1 MKNYNKLL
9 SLLIT
14 VALVYWGCEE
24 PIEQEDETIPLRNSL
39 NDPDMGDVGSLSG
52 YFFNFANGFNIKY
65 NRYDANSVNNP
76 DLFDPEE
83 DTLNFRS
90 YAAYTLENG
99 ESNLTGY
106 EVITPEMIADSG
118 YADLTPID
126 SLRKNSVSNDN
137 KVTFNSEKL
146 TNINGLNWDYGYER
160 YQATTQV
167 EPSVAYDSTF
177 VDILDSLYQEAVVDT
192 ADTTAEG
199 IMFIDRY
206 ERAERSESMSS
217 RDTVMV
223 HYFEFTQKIFGLDS
237 LVFKENTDCNSNG
250 IWDDAEEIVTDAS
263 GCPEGT
269 VFIEINDTTKFC
281 DRGNGLWDGAEVY
294 YDKNG
299 DSTFTGDEP
308 LEDRNCNGIWD
319 EVEEKLNDINGDGD
333 STDVINGV
341 KEFIDR
347 GNGKYDFAEEFIDK
361 NNNAEYD
368 SDDELLK
375 FREDERPANFLVSYD
390 NYPDLNEPRELL
402 NIYPGDSLLTR
413 FGIVYRDLIKEI
425 TITDTVT
432 REIENIDSVITLYT
446 NKIITVTDEEFTTS
460 NSYNIAKAE
469 WNGIDPA
476 TSADIREYDYHFFRQ
491 GESEGHIYQLIHPSY
506 FKHYGYHDN
515 IDDIINGSPLA
526 FTDEENKFW
535 YETFARGDILFY
547 SVGNNLRDGEL
558 VETDTTMVTQFGDYH
573 IEESYAVNTDTI
585 SIAGTTYPCFRVT
598 RIMTMTLLGNGVEY
612 GERNVSWLA
621 DGIGVV
627 KDAVYT
633 RWSEPFWS
641 SGEDW
646 ELFSVLELAEFR
658 PLAKQANLGKMV
670 TQQNTIKFDD
680 LEHVAEFDNDPYR
693 ISRKIG
699 IQRIGQPVL
708 QEDFQG
714 KSNP

>member
-1 MKNYNKLL
+1 MKNYSKLL
-9 SLLIT
+9 FLLIT
-14 VALVYWGCEE
+14 VVLFYWGCEE
-24 PIEQEDETIPLRNSL
+24 PVEQEDETVPMKNTL

-118 YADLTPID
+118 YADITSID
-126 SLRKNSVSNDN
+126 SLRKNSVTNDN

-160 YQATTQV
+160 YLASTNVQ
-167 EPSVAYDSTF
+167 PSVAHDSTF

-199 IMFIDRY
+199 VMFIDRY

-237 LVFKENTDCNSNG
+237 LVFKENTDCNCNG
-250 IWDDAEEIVTDAS
+250 SWDPSEETVSGAS
-263 GCPEGT
+263 SCPDST

-281 DRGNGLWDGAEVY
+281 DRGNGLWDEAEVY
-294 YDKNG
+294 YDKNS
-299 DSTFTGDEP
+299 DDAFTGDEP
-308 LEDRNCNGIWD
+308 FEDRNCNGNWD
-319 EVEEKLNDINGDGD
+319 DAELEVEEASECPVSTVFIEDNDG
-333 STDVINGV
+333 T
-341 KEFIDR
+341 KFCDR
-347 GNGKYDFAEEFIDK
+347 GNNKYDFAEEFIDK
-361 NNNAEYD
+361 NNNTDYD
-368 SDDELLK
+368 EGSDDELLK
-375 FREDERPANFLVSYD
+375 FRADERPANFLVSYD
-390 NYPDLNEPRELL
+390 NYPVLNEPRKLL

-432 REIENIDSVITLYT
+432 REIEDIDSVKTLYT

-469 WNGIDPA
+469 WNGIDPS

-491 GESEGHIYQLIHPSY
+491 GESAGHIYQLIHPSY

-535 YETFARGDILFY
+535 YETFAQGDILFY

-573 IEESYAVNTDTI
+573 IEESYAVDTDTI
-585 SIAGTTYPCFRVT
+585 SIADTTYPCFRVT

-621 DGIGVV
+621 DGIGIV

-646 ELFSVLELAEFR
+646 EVFSVLELAEFR
-658 PLAKQANLGKMV
+658 PGDSEPLNKMLN
-670 TQQNTIKFDD
+670 QRNTIKFDD
-680 LEHVAEFDNDPYR
+680 LEHVAEFDNDPYH
-693 ISRKIG
+693 ISRKVG
-699 IQRIGQPVL
+699 IQRIGQPVH
-708 QEDFQG
+708 QEDF
-714 KSNP
+714 

>member
-1 MKNYNKLL
+1 MKNYSKLL
-9 SLLIT
+9 FLLIT
-14 VALVYWGCEE
+14 VVLFYWGCEE
-24 PIEQEDETIPLRNSL
+24 PVEQEDETVPMKNTL

-118 YADLTPID
+118 YADITPID
-126 SLRKNSVSNDN
+126 SLRKNSVTNDN

-160 YQATTQV
+160 YQASTNVQ
-167 EPSVAYDSTF
+167 PSVAHDSTF

-199 IMFIDRY
+199 VMFIDRY

-237 LVFKENTDCNSNG
+237 LVFKENTDCNCNG
-250 IWDDAEEIVTDAS
+250 SWDPGEETVSGAS
-263 GCPEGT
+263 SCPDST

-281 DRGNGLWDGAEVY
+281 DRGNGLWDEAEVY
-294 YDKNG
+294 YDKNS
-299 DSTFTGDEP
+299 DDAFTGDEP
-308 LEDRNCNGIWD
+308 FEDRNCNGNWD
-319 EVEEKLNDINGDGD
+319 DAELEVEEASECPVSTVFIEDNDG
-333 STDVINGV
+333 T
-341 KEFIDR
+341 KFCDR
-347 GNGKYDFAEEFIDK
+347 GNNKYDFAEEFIDK
-361 NNNAEYD
+361 NNNTDYD
-368 SDDELLK
+368 EGSDDELLK
-375 FREDERPANFLVSYD
+375 FRADERPANFLVSYD
-390 NYPDLNEPRELL
+390 NYPVLNEPRKLL

-432 REIENIDSVITLYT
+432 REIEDIDSVKTLYT

-469 WNGIDPA
+469 WNGIDPS

-491 GESEGHIYQLIHPSY
+491 GESAGHIYQLIHPSY

-535 YETFARGDILFY
+535 YETFAQGDILFY
-547 SVGNNLRDGEL
+547 SVGNNFRDGEL

-573 IEESYAVNTDTI
+573 IEESYAVDTDTI
-585 SIAGTTYPCFRVT
+585 SIADTTYPCFRVT

-612 GERNVSWLA
+612 GERNISWLA
-621 DGIGVV
+621 DGIGIV

-646 ELFSVLELAEFR
+646 EVFSVLELAEFR
-658 PLAKQANLGKMV
+658 PGDSEPLNKMLN
-670 TQQNTIKFDD
+670 QRNTIKFDD
-680 LEHVAEFDNDPYR
+680 LEHVAEFDNDPYH
-693 ISRKIG
+693 ISRKVG
-699 IQRIGQPVL
+699 IQRIGQPVH
-708 QEDFQG
+708 QEDF
-714 KSNP
+714 

>member
-24 PIEQEDETIPLRNSL
+24 PVEQEDETIPLRNSL

-658 PLAKQANLGKMV
+658 PLAKQVNLGKML

-708 QEDFQG
+708 QEDF
-714 KSNP
+714 

>member
-1 MKNYNKLL
+1 MKNYSKLL
-9 SLLIT
+9 FLLIT
-14 VALVYWGCEE
+14 VVLFYWGCEE
-24 PIEQEDETIPLRNSL
+24 PVEQEDETVPMKNTL

-118 YADLTPID
+118 YADITSID
-126 SLRKNSVSNDN
+126 SLRKNSVTNDN

-160 YQATTQV
+160 YQASTNVQ
-167 EPSVAYDSTF
+167 PSVAHDSTF

-199 IMFIDRY
+199 VMFIDRY

-237 LVFKENTDCNSNG
+237 LVFKENTDCNCNG
-250 IWDDAEEIVTDAS
+250 SWDPGEETVSDAS
-263 GCPEGT
+263 SCPGST

-281 DRGNGLWDGAEVY
+281 DRGNGLWDEAEVY
-294 YDKNG
+294 YDKNS
-299 DSTFTGDEP
+299 DDAFTGDEP
-308 LEDRNCNGIWD
+308 FEDRNCNGNWD
-319 EVEEKLNDINGDGD
+319 DAELEVEEASECPVSTVFIEDNDG
-333 STDVINGV
+333 T
-341 KEFIDR
+341 KFCDR
-347 GNGKYDFAEEFIDK
+347 GNNKYDFAEEFIDK
-361 NNNAEYD
+361 NNNTDYD
-368 SDDELLK
+368 EGSDDELLK
-375 FREDERPANFLVSYD
+375 FRVDERPANFLVSYD
-390 NYPDLNEPRELL
+390 NYPVLNEPRKLL

-432 REIENIDSVITLYT
+432 REIEDIDSVKTLYT

-469 WNGIDPA
+469 WNGIDPS

-491 GESEGHIYQLIHPSY
+491 GESAGHIYQLIHPSY

-535 YETFARGDILFY
+535 YETFAQGDILFY

-573 IEESYAVNTDTI
+573 IEESYAVDTDTI
-585 SIAGTTYPCFRVT
+585 SIADTTYPCFRVT

-621 DGIGVV
+621 DGIGIV

-646 ELFSVLELAEFR
+646 EVFSVLELAEFR
-658 PLAKQANLGKMV
+658 PGDSEPLNKMLN
-670 TQQNTIKFDD
+670 QRNTIKFDD
-680 LEHVAEFDNDPYR
+680 LEHVAEFDNDPYH
-693 ISRKIG
+693 ISRKVG
-699 IQRIGQPVL
+699 IQRIGQPVH
-708 QEDFQG
+708 QEDF
-714 KSNP
+714 

>member
-1 MKNYNKLL
+1 MKNYSKLL
-9 SLLIT
+9 FLLIT
-14 VALVYWGCEE
+14 VVLFYWGCEE
-24 PIEQEDETIPLRNSL
+24 PVEQEDETVPMKNTL

-118 YADLTPID
+118 YADITSID
-126 SLRKNSVSNDN
+126 SLRKNSVTNDN

-160 YQATTQV
+160 YQASTNVQ
-167 EPSVAYDSTF
+167 PSVAHDSTF

-199 IMFIDRY
+199 VMFIDRY

-237 LVFKENTDCNSNG
+237 LVFKENTDCNCNG
-250 IWDDAEEIVTDAS
+250 SWDPGEETVSDAS
-263 GCPEGT
+263 SCPAST

-281 DRGNGLWDGAEVY
+281 DRGNGLWDEAEVY
-294 YDKNG
+294 YDKNS
-299 DSTFTGDEP
+299 DDAFTGDEP
-308 LEDRNCNGIWD
+308 FEDRNCNGNWD
-319 EVEEKLNDINGDGD
+319 DAELEVEEASECPASTVFIEDNDG
-333 STDVINGV
+333 T
-341 KEFIDR
+341 KFCDR
-347 GNGKYDFAEEFIDK
+347 GNNKYDFAEEFIDK
-361 NNNAEYD
+361 NNNTDYD
-368 SDDELLK
+368 EGSDDELLK
-375 FREDERPANFLVSYD
+375 FRADERPANFLVSYD
-390 NYPDLNEPRELL
+390 NYPVLNEPRKLL

-413 FGIVYRDLIKEI
+413 FGIVYRNLIKEI

-432 REIENIDSVITLYT
+432 REIEDIDSVKTLYT

-469 WNGIDPA
+469 WNGIDPS

-491 GESEGHIYQLIHPSY
+491 GESAGHIYQLIHPSY

-535 YETFARGDILFY
+535 YETFAQGDILFY

-573 IEESYAVNTDTI
+573 IEESYAVDTDTI
-585 SIAGTTYPCFRVT
+585 SIADTTYPCFRVT

-621 DGIGVV
+621 DGIGIV

-646 ELFSVLELAEFR
+646 EVFSVLELAEFR
-658 PLAKQANLGKMV
+658 PGDSEPLNKMLN
-670 TQQNTIKFDD
+670 QRNTIKFDD
-680 LEHVAEFDNDPYR
+680 LEHVAEFDNDPYH
-693 ISRKIG
+693 ISRKVG
-699 IQRIGQPVL
+699 IQRIGQPVH
-708 QEDFQG
+708 QEDF
-714 KSNP
+714 

>member
-1 MKNYNKLL
+1 MKNYSKLL
-9 SLLIT
+9 FLLIT
-14 VALVYWGCEE
+14 VVLFYWGCEE
-24 PIEQEDETIPLRNSL
+24 PVEQEDETVPMKNTL

-118 YADLTPID
+118 YADITSID
-126 SLRKNSVSNDN
+126 SLRKNSVTNDN

-160 YQATTQV
+160 YQASTNVQ
-167 EPSVAYDSTF
+167 PSVAHDSTF

-199 IMFIDRY
+199 VMFIDRY

-237 LVFKENTDCNSNG
+237 LVFKENTDCNCNG
-250 IWDDAEEIVTDAS
+250 SWDPSEETVSGAS
-263 GCPEGT
+263 SCPDST

-281 DRGNGLWDGAEVY
+281 DRGNGLWDEAEVY
-294 YDKNG
+294 YDKNS
-299 DSTFTGDEP
+299 DDAFTGDEP
-308 LEDRNCNGIWD
+308 FEDRNCNGNWD
-319 EVEEKLNDINGDGD
+319 DAELEVEEASECPASTVFIEDNDG
-333 STDVINGV
+333 T
-341 KEFIDR
+341 KFCDR
-347 GNGKYDFAEEFIDK
+347 GNNKYDFAEEFIDK
-361 NNNAEYD
+361 NNNTDYD
-368 SDDELLK
+368 EGSDDELLK
-375 FREDERPANFLVSYD
+375 FRADERPANFLVSYD
-390 NYPDLNEPRELL
+390 NYPVLNEPRKLL

-432 REIENIDSVITLYT
+432 REIEDIDSVKTLYT

-469 WNGIDPA
+469 WNGIDPS

-506 FKHYGYHDN
+506 FKHYGYHEN
-515 IDDIINGSPLA
+515 IDDLINGSPLA

-535 YETFARGDILFY
+535 YEIFARGDILLY
-547 SVGNNLRDGEL
+547 SVGNSIRDGER
-558 VETDTTMVTQFGDYH
+558 VETDTTMMTQFGDYH
-573 IEESYAVNTDTI
+573 IEESYAVDTN
-585 SIAGTTYPCFRVT
+585 SVTIADITYPCFRVT

-612 GERNVSWLA
+612 GEKNISWLA
-621 DGIGVV
+621 DGIGIV

-633 RWSEPFWS
+633 RWGEPFWS
-641 SGEDW
+641 SGESW
-646 ELFSVLELAEFR
+646 EVFSVLELAEFR
-658 PLAKQANLGKMV
+658 SLAKQGFSGKMLH
-670 TQQNTIKFDD
+670 QGNTLNFDD
-680 LEHVAEFDNDPYR
+680 LQDLTEFENEPFH
-693 ISRKIG
+693 ISRKVG
-699 IQRIGQPVL
+699 IQRIGQPIH
-708 QEDFQG
+708 QEDF
-714 KSNP
+714 

>member
-333 STDVINGV
+333 STDVIN
-341 KEFIDR
+341 
-347 GNGKYDFAEEFIDK
+347 
-361 NNNAEYD
+361 
-368 SDDELLK
+368 
-375 FREDERPANFLVSYD
+375 
-390 NYPDLNEPRELL
+390 
-402 NIYPGDSLLTR
+402 
-413 FGIVYRDLIKEI
+413 
-425 TITDTVT
+425 
-432 REIENIDSVITLYT
+432 
-446 NKIITVTDEEFTTS
+446 
-460 NSYNIAKAE
+460 
-469 WNGIDPA
+469 
-476 TSADIREYDYHFFRQ
+476 
-491 GESEGHIYQLIHPSY
+491 
-506 FKHYGYHDN
+506 
-515 IDDIINGSPLA
+515 
-526 FTDEENKFW
+526 
-535 YETFARGDILFY
+535 
-547 SVGNNLRDGEL
+547 
-558 VETDTTMVTQFGDYH
+558 
-573 IEESYAVNTDTI
+573 
-585 SIAGTTYPCFRVT
+585 
-598 RIMTMTLLGNGVEY
+598 
-612 GERNVSWLA
+612 RN
-621 DGIGVV
+621 
-627 KDAVYT
+627 
-633 RWSEPFWS
+633 
-641 SGEDW
+641 
-646 ELFSVLELAEFR
+646 
-658 PLAKQANLGKMV
+658 
-670 TQQNTIKFDD
+670 
-680 LEHVAEFDNDPYR
+680 
-693 ISRKIG
+693 
-699 IQRIGQPVL
+699 
-708 QEDFQG
+708 
-714 KSNP
+714 

>member
-39 NDPDMGDVGSLSG
+39 NDPNMGDVGSLSG

-167 EPSVAYDSTF
+167 EPAVAYDSTF

-299 DSTFTGDEP
+299 DNTFTGDEP

-413 FGIVYRDLIKEI
+413 FGIVYRDLIKEV

-432 REIENIDSVITLYT
+432 REIEDIDSVITLYT

-658 PLAKQANLGKMV
+658 PGDSEPLNKILN
-670 TQQNTIKFDD
+670 QQNTIKFDD

-693 ISRKIG
+693 ISRKVG

-708 QEDFQG
+708 QEDF
-714 KSNP
+714 

>member
-14 VALVYWGCEE
+14 VSLVYWGCEE
-24 PIEQEDETIPLRNSL
+24 PVEQEDETIPLKNTL
-39 NDPDMGDVGSLSG
+39 NDPDMGDVGSFSG

-118 YADLTPID
+118 YADLTTID
-126 SLRKNSVSNDN
+126 SLRKNSVTNDN

-160 YQATTQV
+160 YLASTNVQ
-167 EPSVAYDSTF
+167 PSVAYDSTF
-177 VDILDSLYQEAVVDT
+177 IDILDSLYQEAVVDT

-199 IMFIDRY
+199 IMFIDRF
-206 ERAERSESMSS
+206 ERAERSGSMSS

-223 HYFEFTQKIFGLDS
+223 HYFEFIQKIFGLDS
-237 LVFKENTDCNSNG
+237 LVFKENTDCNCNG
-250 IWDDAEEIVTDAS
+250 SWDLGEEIVLDAS
-263 GCPEGT
+263 SCPDST
-269 VFIEINDTTKFC
+269 MFIEINDTTKFC
-281 DRGNGLWDGAEVY
+281 DRGNGLWDEAEVY
-294 YDKNG
+294 FDKNG
-299 DSTFTGDEP
+299 DFTFTGDEP

-319 EVEEKLNDINGDGD
+319 DAEEKLNDINGDGD

-347 GNGKYDFAEEFIDK
+347 GNNKYDYAEEFID
-361 NNNAEYD
+361 NNNNTIYNEG

-390 NYPDLNEPRELL
+390 NYPDLNEPRKLL

-425 TITDTVT
+425 TITDTVM
-432 REIENIDSVITLYT
+432 REIEDIDSVITLYT
-446 NKIITVTDEEFTTS
+446 NKIITATDEEFTIS

-491 GESEGHIYQLIHPSY
+491 GELEGHIYQLTHPSY

-612 GERNVSWLA
+612 GERNVSWLT

-658 PLAKQANLGKMV
+658 PGDSEPLNKILN
-670 TQQNTIKFDD
+670 QQNTIKFDD
-680 LEHVAEFDNDPYR
+680 LEHVAEFDNDPYH
-693 ISRKIG
+693 ISRKVG

-708 QEDFQG
+708 QEDF
-714 KSNP
+714 

>member
-299 DSTFTGDEP
+299 DNTFTGDEP

-402 NIYPGDSLLTR
+402 NFYPGDSLLT
-413 FGIVYRDLIKEI
+413 
-425 TITDTVT
+425 
-432 REIENIDSVITLYT
+432 
-446 NKIITVTDEEFTTS
+446 
-460 NSYNIAKAE
+460 
-469 WNGIDPA
+469 
-476 TSADIREYDYHFFRQ
+476 
-491 GESEGHIYQLIHPSY
+491 
-506 FKHYGYHDN
+506 
-515 IDDIINGSPLA
+515 
-526 FTDEENKFW
+526 
-535 YETFARGDILFY
+535 
-547 SVGNNLRDGEL
+547 
-558 VETDTTMVTQFGDYH
+558 
-573 IEESYAVNTDTI
+573 
-585 SIAGTTYPCFRVT
+585 
-598 RIMTMTLLGNGVEY
+598 
-612 GERNVSWLA
+612 
-621 DGIGVV
+621 
-627 KDAVYT
+627 
-633 RWSEPFWS
+633 
-641 SGEDW
+641 
-646 ELFSVLELAEFR
+646 
-658 PLAKQANLGKMV
+658 
-670 TQQNTIKFDD
+670 
-680 LEHVAEFDNDPYR
+680 
-693 ISRKIG
+693 
-699 IQRIGQPVL
+699 
-708 QEDFQG
+708 
-714 KSNP
+714 

>member
-1 MKNYNKLL
+1 MKNYSKLL
-9 SLLIT
+9 FLLIT
-14 VALVYWGCEE
+14 VVLFYWGCEE
-24 PIEQEDETIPLRNSL
+24 PVEQEDETVPMKNTL

-118 YADLTPID
+118 YADITSID
-126 SLRKNSVSNDN
+126 SLRKNSVTNDN

-160 YQATTQV
+160 YQASTNVQ
-167 EPSVAYDSTF
+167 PSVAHDSTF

-199 IMFIDRY
+199 VMFIDRY

-237 LVFKENTDCNSNG
+237 LVFKENTDCNCNG
-250 IWDDAEEIVTDAS
+250 SWDPSEETVSGAS
-263 GCPEGT
+263 SCPDST

-281 DRGNGLWDGAEVY
+281 DRGNGLWDEAEVY
-294 YDKNG
+294 YDKNS
-299 DSTFTGDEP
+299 DDAFTGDEP
-308 LEDRNCNGIWD
+308 FEDRNCNGNWD
-319 EVEEKLNDINGDGD
+319 DAELEVEEASECPASTVFIEDNDG
-333 STDVINGV
+333 T
-341 KEFIDR
+341 KFCDR
-347 GNGKYDFAEEFIDK
+347 GNNKYDFAEEFIDK
-361 NNNAEYD
+361 NNNTDYD
-368 SDDELLK
+368 EGSDDELLK
-375 FREDERPANFLVSYD
+375 FRADERPANFLVSYD
-390 NYPDLNEPRELL
+390 NYPVLNEPRKLL

-432 REIENIDSVITLYT
+432 REIEDIDSVKTLYT

-469 WNGIDPA
+469 WNGIDPS

-491 GESEGHIYQLIHPSY
+491 GESAGHIYQLIHPSY

-535 YETFARGDILFY
+535 YETFAQGDILFY

-573 IEESYAVNTDTI
+573 IEESYAVDTDTI
-585 SIAGTTYPCFRVT
+585 SIADTTYPCFRVT

-621 DGIGVV
+621 DGIGIV

-646 ELFSVLELAEFR
+646 EVFSVLELAEFR
-658 PLAKQANLGKMV
+658 PGDSEPLNKMLN
-670 TQQNTIKFDD
+670 QRNTIKFDD
-680 LEHVAEFDNDPYR
+680 LEHVAEFDNDPYH
-693 ISRKIG
+693 ISRKVG
-699 IQRIGQPVL
+699 IQRIGQPVH
-708 QEDFQG
+708 QEDF
-714 KSNP
+714 

>member
-1 MKNYNKLL
+1 MKNYSKLL
-9 SLLIT
+9 FLLIT
-14 VALVYWGCEE
+14 VVLVYWGCEE
-24 PIEQEDETIPLRNSL
+24 PVEQEDETIPLENTL

-126 SLRKNSVSNDN
+126 SLRKNSVTNDN

-160 YQATTQV
+160 YVASTNVQ
-167 EPSVAYDSTF
+167 PSVAHDSTF

-199 IMFIDRY
+199 VMFIDRY

-217 RDTVMV
+217 RDTVMI

-237 LVFKENTDCNSNG
+237 LVFKENTDCNCNG
-250 IWDDAEEIVTDAS
+250 IWDPGEETVLDAS
-263 GCPEGT
+263 SCPDST

-281 DRGNGLWDGAEVY
+281 DRGNGLWDEAEVY

-299 DSTFTGDEP
+299 DNTFTGDEP
-308 LEDRNCNGIWD
+308 LEDRNCNGILD

-347 GNGKYDFAEEFIDK
+347 GNNKYDFAEEFIDK
-361 NNNAEYD
+361 NNNTDYD
-368 SDDELLK
+368 EGSDDELLK
-375 FREDERPANFLVSYD
+375 FRADERPANFLVSYD
-390 NYPDLNEPRELL
+390 NYPDLNEPRKLL

-432 REIENIDSVITLYT
+432 REIEDIDSVKTLYT

-469 WNGIDPA
+469 WNGIDPS

-585 SIAGTTYPCFRVT
+585 SIADTTYPCFRVT

-621 DGIGVV
+621 DGIGIV

-633 RWSEPFWS
+633 LSLIHISEPT
-641 SGEDW
+641 
-646 ELFSVLELAEFR
+646 R
-658 PLAKQANLGKMV
+658 QA
-670 TQQNTIKFDD
+670 QI
-680 LEHVAEFDNDPYR
+680 
-693 ISRKIG
+693 
-699 IQRIGQPVL
+699 
-708 QEDFQG
+708 
-714 KSNP
+714 

>member
-1 MKNYNKLL
+1 MKNYSKLL
-9 SLLIT
+9 FLLIT
-14 VALVYWGCEE
+14 VVLFYWGCEE
-24 PIEQEDETIPLRNSL
+24 PVEQEDETVPMKNTL

-118 YADLTPID
+118 YADITSID
-126 SLRKNSVSNDN
+126 SLRKNSVTNDN

-160 YQATTQV
+160 YQASTNVQ
-167 EPSVAYDSTF
+167 PSVAHDSTF

-199 IMFIDRY
+199 VMFIDRY

-237 LVFKENTDCNSNG
+237 LVFKENTDCNCNG
-250 IWDDAEEIVTDAS
+250 SWDPSEETVSGAS
-263 GCPEGT
+263 SCPDST

-281 DRGNGLWDGAEVY
+281 DRGNGLWDEAEVY
-294 YDKNG
+294 YDKNS
-299 DSTFTGDEP
+299 DDAFTGDEP
-308 LEDRNCNGIWD
+308 FEDRNCNGNWD
-319 EVEEKLNDINGDGD
+319 DAELEVEEASECPASTVFIEDNDG
-333 STDVINGV
+333 T
-341 KEFIDR
+341 KFCDR
-347 GNGKYDFAEEFIDK
+347 GNNKYDFAEEFIDK
-361 NNNAEYD
+361 NNNTDYD
-368 SDDELLK
+368 EGSDDELLK
-375 FREDERPANFLVSYD
+375 FRADERPANFLVSYD
-390 NYPDLNEPRELL
+390 NYPVLNEPRKLL

-432 REIENIDSVITLYT
+432 REIEDIDSVKTLYT

-469 WNGIDPA
+469 WNGIDPS

-491 GESEGHIYQLIHPSY
+491 GESAGHIYQLIHPSY

-535 YETFARGDILFY
+535 YETFAQGDILFY

-573 IEESYAVNTDTI
+573 IEESYAVDTDTI
-585 SIAGTTYPCFRVT
+585 SIVDTTYPCFRVT

-621 DGIGVV
+621 DGIGIV

-646 ELFSVLELAEFR
+646 EVFSVLELAEFR
-658 PLAKQANLGKMV
+658 PGDSEPLNKMLN
-670 TQQNTIKFDD
+670 QRNTIKFDD
-680 LEHVAEFDNDPYR
+680 LEHVAEFDNDPYH
-693 ISRKIG
+693 ISRKVG
-699 IQRIGQPVL
+699 IQRIGQPVH
-708 QEDFQG
+708 QEDF
-714 KSNP
+714 

>member
-1 MKNYNKLL
+1 MKNYSKLL
-9 SLLIT
+9 FLLIT
-14 VALVYWGCEE
+14 VVLFYWGCEE
-24 PIEQEDETIPLRNSL
+24 PVEQEDETVPMKNTL

-118 YADLTPID
+118 YADITPID
-126 SLRKNSVSNDN
+126 SLRKNSVTNDN

-160 YQATTQV
+160 YLASTNVQ
-167 EPSVAYDSTF
+167 PSVAYDSAF

-237 LVFKENTDCNSNG
+237 LVFKENTDCNCNG
-250 IWDDAEEIVTDAS
+250 SWDLGEETVLDAS
-263 GCPEGT
+263 SCPDST

-281 DRGNGLWDGAEVY
+281 DRGNGLWDEAEVY
-294 YDKNG
+294 FDKNG
-299 DSTFTGDEP
+299 DFTFTGDEP

-319 EVEEKLNDINGDGD
+319 EAEEKLNDINGDGD

-347 GNGKYDFAEEFIDK
+347 GNNKYDFAEEFIDK
-361 NNNAEYD
+361 NNDTDYD
-368 SDDELLK
+368 EGSDDELLK

-390 NYPDLNEPRELL
+390 NYPDLNEPRKLL

-432 REIENIDSVITLYT
+432 REIEDIDSVITLYT
-446 NKIITVTDEEFTTS
+446 NKIITVTDEEFMTS

-573 IEESYAVNTDTI
+573 IEESYAVDTDTI
-585 SIAGTTYPCFRVT
+585 SIADTTYPCFRVT

-621 DGIGVV
+621 DGIGIV

-658 PLAKQANLGKMV
+658 PLAKQVNLGKML

-708 QEDFQG
+708 QEDF
-714 KSNP
+714 

>member
-1 MKNYNKLL
+1 MKNYSKLL
-9 SLLIT
+9 FLLIT
-14 VALVYWGCEE
+14 VVLFYWGCEE
-24 PIEQEDETIPLRNSL
+24 PVEQEDETVPMKNTL

-118 YADLTPID
+118 YADITPID
-126 SLRKNSVSNDN
+126 SLRKNSVTNDN

-160 YQATTQV
+160 YLASTNVQ
-167 EPSVAYDSTF
+167 PSVAHDSTF

-199 IMFIDRY
+199 VMFIDRY

-237 LVFKENTDCNSNG
+237 LVFKENTDCNCNG
-250 IWDDAEEIVTDAS
+250 SWDPGEETVSGAS
-263 GCPEGT
+263 SCPDST

-281 DRGNGLWDGAEVY
+281 DRGNGLWDEAEVY
-294 YDKNG
+294 YDKNS
-299 DSTFTGDEP
+299 DDAFTGDEP
-308 LEDRNCNGIWD
+308 FEDRNCNGNWD
-319 EVEEKLNDINGDGD
+319 DAELEVEEASECPVSTVFIEDNDG
-333 STDVINGV
+333 T
-341 KEFIDR
+341 KFCDR
-347 GNGKYDFAEEFIDK
+347 GNNKYDFAEEFIDK
-361 NNNAEYD
+361 NNNTDYD
-368 SDDELLK
+368 EGSDDELLK
-375 FREDERPANFLVSYD
+375 FRADERPANFLVSYD
-390 NYPDLNEPRELL
+390 NYPVLNEPRKLL

-432 REIENIDSVITLYT
+432 REIEDIDSVKTLYT

-469 WNGIDPA
+469 WNGIDPS

-491 GESEGHIYQLIHPSY
+491 GESAGHIYQLIHPSY

-535 YETFARGDILFY
+535 YETFAQGDILFY

-573 IEESYAVNTDTI
+573 IEESYTVNTDTI
-585 SIAGTTYPCFRVT
+585 SIADTTYPCFQVT

-621 DGIGVV
+621 DGIGIV

-646 ELFSVLELAEFR
+646 EVFSVLELAEFR
-658 PLAKQANLGKMV
+658 PGDSEPLNKMLN
-670 TQQNTIKFDD
+670 QRNTIKFDD
-680 LEHVAEFDNDPYR
+680 LEHVAEFDNDPYH
-693 ISRKIG
+693 ISRKVG
-699 IQRIGQPVL
+699 IQRIGQPVH
-708 QEDFQG
+708 QEDF
-714 KSNP
+714 

>member
-1 MKNYNKLL
+1 MKNYSKLL
-9 SLLIT
+9 FLLIT
-14 VALVYWGCEE
+14 VVLFYWGCEE
-24 PIEQEDETIPLRNSL
+24 PVEQEDETVPMKNTL

-118 YADLTPID
+118 YADITSID
-126 SLRKNSVSNDN
+126 SLRKNSVTNDN

-160 YQATTQV
+160 YLASTNVQ
-167 EPSVAYDSTF
+167 PSVAHDSTF

-199 IMFIDRY
+199 VMFIDRY

-237 LVFKENTDCNSNG
+237 LVFKENTDCNCNG
-250 IWDDAEEIVTDAS
+250 SWDPGEETVS
-263 GCPEGT
+263 GSSSCPDST

-281 DRGNGLWDGAEVY
+281 DRGNGLWDEAEVY
-294 YDKNG
+294 YDKNS
-299 DSTFTGDEP
+299 DDAFTGDEP
-308 LEDRNCNGIWD
+308 FEDRNCNGNWD
-319 EVEEKLNDINGDGD
+319 DAELEVEEASECPVSTVFIEDNDG
-333 STDVINGV
+333 T
-341 KEFIDR
+341 KFCDR
-347 GNGKYDFAEEFIDK
+347 GNNKYDFAEEFIDK
-361 NNNAEYD
+361 NNNTDYD
-368 SDDELLK
+368 EGSDDELLK
-375 FREDERPANFLVSYD
+375 FRADERPANFLVSYD
-390 NYPDLNEPRELL
+390 NYPVLNEPRKLL

-432 REIENIDSVITLYT
+432 REIEDIDSVKTLYT

-469 WNGIDPA
+469 WNGIDPS

-491 GESEGHIYQLIHPSY
+491 GESAGHIYQLIHPSY

-535 YETFARGDILFY
+535 YETFAQGDILFY

-573 IEESYAVNTDTI
+573 IEESYAVDTDTI
-585 SIAGTTYPCFRVT
+585 SIADTTYPCFRVT

-621 DGIGVV
+621 DGIGIV

-646 ELFSVLELAEFR
+646 EVFSVLELAEFR
-658 PLAKQANLGKMV
+658 PGDSEPLNKMLN
-670 TQQNTIKFDD
+670 QRNTIKFDD
-680 LEHVAEFDNDPYR
+680 LEHVAEFDNDPYH
-693 ISRKIG
+693 ISRKVG
-699 IQRIGQPVL
+699 IQRIGQPVH
-708 QEDFQG
+708 QEDF
-714 KSNP
+714 

>member
-24 PIEQEDETIPLRNSL
+24 PVEQEDETIPLKSTL
-39 NDPDMGDVGSLSG
+39 NDPDMGDVGSFSG

-126 SLRKNSVSNDN
+126 SLRKNSVTNDN

-160 YQATTQV
+160 YLASTNVQ
-167 EPSVAYDSTF
+167 PSVAYDSTF

-199 IMFIDRY
+199 IMFIDRF
-206 ERAERSESMSS
+206 ERAERSGSMSS

-223 HYFEFTQKIFGLDS
+223 HYFEFIQKIFGLDS
-237 LVFKENTDCNSNG
+237 LVFKENTDCNCNG
-250 IWDDAEEIVTDAS
+250 SWDLGEEIVLDAS
-263 GCPEGT
+263 SCPDST
-269 VFIEINDTTKFC
+269 MFIEINDTTKFC
-281 DRGNGLWDGAEVY
+281 DRGNGLWDEAEVY
-294 YDKNG
+294 FDKNG
-299 DSTFTGDEP
+299 DFTFTGDEP

-319 EVEEKLNDINGDGD
+319 DAEEKLNDINGDGD

-347 GNGKYDFAEEFIDK
+347 GNNKYDYAEEFID
-361 NNNAEYD
+361 NNNNTIYNEG
-368 SDDELLK
+368 SDDEMLK

-390 NYPDLNEPRELL
+390 NYPDLNEPRKLL

-425 TITDTVT
+425 TITDTVM
-432 REIENIDSVITLYT
+432 REIEDIDSVITLYT
-446 NKIITVTDEEFTTS
+446 NKIITATDEEFTTS

-491 GESEGHIYQLIHPSY
+491 GELEGHIYQLTHPSY

-658 PLAKQANLGKMV
+658 PGDSEPLNKILN
-670 TQQNTIKFDD
+670 QQNTIKFDD

-693 ISRKIG
+693 ISRKVG

-708 QEDFQG
+708 QEDF
-714 KSNP
+714 

>member
-1 MKNYNKLL
+1 MKNYSKLL
-9 SLLIT
+9 FLLIT
-14 VALVYWGCEE
+14 VVLFYWGCEE
-24 PIEQEDETIPLRNSL
+24 PVEQEDETVPMKNTL
-39 NDPDMGDVGSLSG
+39 NDPDMGDVGSLTG

-118 YADLTPID
+118 YADITPID
-126 SLRKNSVSNDN
+126 SLRKNSVTNDN

-160 YQATTQV
+160 YQASTNVQ
-167 EPSVAYDSTF
+167 PSVAHDSTF

-199 IMFIDRY
+199 VMFIDRY

-237 LVFKENTDCNSNG
+237 LVFKENTDCNCNG
-250 IWDDAEEIVTDAS
+250 SWDPSEETVSGAS
-263 GCPEGT
+263 SCPDST

-281 DRGNGLWDGAEVY
+281 DRGNGLWDEAEVY
-294 YDKNG
+294 YDKNS
-299 DSTFTGDEP
+299 DDAFTGDEP
-308 LEDRNCNGIWD
+308 FEDRNCNGNWD
-319 EVEEKLNDINGDGD
+319 DAELEVEEASECPASTVFIEDNDG
-333 STDVINGV
+333 T
-341 KEFIDR
+341 KFCDR
-347 GNGKYDFAEEFIDK
+347 GNNKYDFAEEFIDK
-361 NNNAEYD
+361 NNNTDYD
-368 SDDELLK
+368 EGSDDELLK
-375 FREDERPANFLVSYD
+375 FRADERPANFLVSYD
-390 NYPDLNEPRELL
+390 NYPVLNEPRKLL

-432 REIENIDSVITLYT
+432 REIEDIDSVKTLYT

-469 WNGIDPA
+469 WNGIDPS

-491 GESEGHIYQLIHPSY
+491 GESAGHIYQLIHPSY

-535 YETFARGDILFY
+535 YETFAQGDILFY

-573 IEESYAVNTDTI
+573 IEESYAVDTDTI
-585 SIAGTTYPCFRVT
+585 SIADTTYPCFRVT

-621 DGIGVV
+621 DGIGIV

-646 ELFSVLELAEFR
+646 EVFSVLELAEFR
-658 PLAKQANLGKMV
+658 PGDSEPLNKMLN
-670 TQQNTIKFDD
+670 QRNTIKFDD
-680 LEHVAEFDNDPYR
+680 LEHVAEFDNDPYH
-693 ISRKIG
+693 ISRKVG
-699 IQRIGQPVL
+699 IQRIGQPVH
-708 QEDFQG
+708 QEDF
-714 KSNP
+714 

>member
-1 MKNYNKLL
+1 MKNYSKLL
-9 SLLIT
+9 FLLIT
-14 VALVYWGCEE
+14 VVLFYWGCEE
-24 PIEQEDETIPLRNSL
+24 PVEQEDETVPMKNTL

-106 EVITPEMIADSG
+106 QVITPEMIADSG
-118 YADLTPID
+118 YADITPID
-126 SLRKNSVSNDN
+126 SLRKNSVTNDN

-160 YQATTQV
+160 YLASTNVQ
-167 EPSVAYDSTF
+167 PSVAHDSTF

-199 IMFIDRY
+199 VMFIDRY

-237 LVFKENTDCNSNG
+237 LVFKENTDCNCNG
-250 IWDDAEEIVTDAS
+250 SWDPGEETVSDAS
-263 GCPEGT
+263 SCPAST

-281 DRGNGLWDGAEVY
+281 DRGNGLWDEAEVY
-294 YDKNG
+294 YDKNS
-299 DSTFTGDEP
+299 DDAFTGDEP
-308 LEDRNCNGIWD
+308 FEDRNCNGNWD
-319 EVEEKLNDINGDGD
+319 DAELEVEEATECPVSTVFIEDNDG
-333 STDVINGV
+333 T
-341 KEFIDR
+341 KFCDR
-347 GNGKYDFAEEFIDK
+347 GNNKYDFAEEFIDK
-361 NNNAEYD
+361 NNNTDYD
-368 SDDELLK
+368 EGSDDELLK
-375 FREDERPANFLVSYD
+375 FRADERPANFLVSYD
-390 NYPDLNEPRELL
+390 NYPVLNEPRKLL

-432 REIENIDSVITLYT
+432 REIEDIDSVKTLYT

-469 WNGIDPA
+469 WNGIDPS

-491 GESEGHIYQLIHPSY
+491 GESAGHIYQLIHPSY

-535 YETFARGDILFY
+535 YETFAQGDILFY
-547 SVGNNLRDGEL
+547 SVGNNFRDGEL
-558 VETDTTMVTQFGDYH
+558 VETDTTMMTQFGDYH
-573 IEESYAVNTDTI
+573 IEESYAVDTDTI
-585 SIAGTTYPCFRVT
+585 SIADTTYPCFRVT

-621 DGIGVV
+621 DGIGIV

-646 ELFSVLELAEFR
+646 EVFSVLELAEFR
-658 PLAKQANLGKMV
+658 PGDSEPLNKMLN
-670 TQQNTIKFDD
+670 QRNTIKFDD
-680 LEHVAEFDNDPYR
+680 LEHVAEFDNDPYH
-693 ISRKIG
+693 ISRKVG
-699 IQRIGQPVL
+699 IQRIGQPVH
-708 QEDFQG
+708 QEDF
-714 KSNP
+714 

>member
-1 MKNYNKLL
+1 MKNYSKLL
-9 SLLIT
+9 FLLIT
-14 VALVYWGCEE
+14 VVLFYWGCEE
-24 PIEQEDETIPLRNSL
+24 PVEQEDETVPMKNTL

-118 YADLTPID
+118 YADITPID
-126 SLRKNSVSNDN
+126 SLRKDSITNEN

-160 YQATTQV
+160 YQASTNVQ
-167 EPSVAYDSTF
+167 PSVAHDSTF

-199 IMFIDRY
+199 VMFIDRY

-237 LVFKENTDCNSNG
+237 LVFKENTDCNCNG
-250 IWDDAEEIVTDAS
+250 SWDPSEETVSGAS
-263 GCPEGT
+263 SCPDST

-281 DRGNGLWDGAEVY
+281 DRGNGLWDEAEVY
-294 YDKNG
+294 YDKNS
-299 DSTFTGDEP
+299 DDAFTGDEP
-308 LEDRNCNGIWD
+308 FEDRNCNGNWD
-319 EVEEKLNDINGDGD
+319 DAELEVEEASECPVSTVFIEDNDG
-333 STDVINGV
+333 T
-341 KEFIDR
+341 KFCDR
-347 GNGKYDFAEEFIDK
+347 GNNKYDFAEEFIDK
-361 NNNAEYD
+361 NNNTDYD
-368 SDDELLK
+368 EGSDDELLK
-375 FREDERPANFLVSYD
+375 FRADERPANFLVSYD
-390 NYPDLNEPRELL
+390 NYPVLNEPRKLL

-432 REIENIDSVITLYT
+432 REIEDIDSVKTLYT

-469 WNGIDPA
+469 WNGIDPS

-491 GESEGHIYQLIHPSY
+491 GESAGHIYQLIHPSY

-535 YETFARGDILFY
+535 YETFAQGDILFY
-547 SVGNNLRDGEL
+547 SVGNNFRDGEL

-646 ELFSVLELAEFR
+646 EVFSVLELAEFR
-658 PLAKQANLGKMV
+658 PGDSETLNKMLN
-670 TQQNTIKFDD
+670 QQNTIKFDD
-680 LEHVAEFDNDPYR
+680 LEHVTEFDNDPYH
-693 ISRKIG
+693 ISRKVG
-699 IQRIGQPVL
+699 IQRIGQPVH
-708 QEDFQG
+708 QEDF
-714 KSNP
+714 

>member
-1 MKNYNKLL
+1 MKNYSKLL
-9 SLLIT
+9 FLLIT
-14 VALVYWGCEE
+14 VVLVYWGCEE
-24 PIEQEDETIPLRNSL
+24 PVEQEDETVPMKNTL

-118 YADLTPID
+118 YADITPID
-126 SLRKNSVSNDN
+126 SLRKNSVTNDN

-160 YQATTQV
+160 YQASTNVQ
-167 EPSVAYDSTF
+167 PSVAHDSTF

-199 IMFIDRY
+199 VMFIDRY

-237 LVFKENTDCNSNG
+237 LVFKENTDCNCNG
-250 IWDDAEEIVTDAS
+250 SWDPGEETVSDAS
-263 GCPEGT
+263 SCPAST

-281 DRGNGLWDGAEVY
+281 DRGNGLWDEAEVY
-294 YDKNG
+294 YDKNS
-299 DSTFTGDEP
+299 DDAFTGDEP
-308 LEDRNCNGIWD
+308 FEDRNCNGNWD
-319 EVEEKLNDINGDGD
+319 DAELEVEEASECPASTVFIEDNDG
-333 STDVINGV
+333 T
-341 KEFIDR
+341 KFCDR
-347 GNGKYDFAEEFIDK
+347 GNNKYDFAEEFIDK
-361 NNNAEYD
+361 NNNTDYD
-368 SDDELLK
+368 EGSDDELLK
-375 FREDERPANFLVSYD
+375 FRVDERPANFLVSYD
-390 NYPDLNEPRELL
+390 NYPVLNEPRKLL

-432 REIENIDSVITLYT
+432 REIEDIDSVKTLYT

-469 WNGIDPA
+469 WNGIDPS

-491 GESEGHIYQLIHPSY
+491 GESAGHIYQLIHPSY

-535 YETFARGDILFY
+535 YETFAQGDILFY

-573 IEESYAVNTDTI
+573 IEESYAVDTDTI
-585 SIAGTTYPCFRVT
+585 SIADTTYPCFRVT

-621 DGIGVV
+621 DGIGIV

-646 ELFSVLELAEFR
+646 EVFSVLELAEFR
-658 PLAKQANLGKMV
+658 PGDSEPLNKMLN
-670 TQQNTIKFDD
+670 QRNTIKFDD
-680 LEHVAEFDNDPYR
+680 LEHVAEFDNDPYH
-693 ISRKIG
+693 ISRKVG
-699 IQRIGQPVL
+699 IQRIGQPVH
-708 QEDFQG
+708 QEDF
-714 KSNP
+714 

>member
-9 SLLIT
+9 FLLIAVT
-14 VALVYWGCEE
+14 LVYWGCEE

-223 HYFEFTQKIFGLDS
+223 HYFEFTQKIFGLYS

-402 NIYPGDSLLTR
+402 NVYPGDSLLTR

-708 QEDFQG
+708 QEDF
-714 KSNP
+714 

>member
-1 MKNYNKLL
+1 MKNYSKLL
-9 SLLIT
+9 FLLIT
-14 VALVYWGCEE
+14 VVLFYWGCEE
-24 PIEQEDETIPLRNSL
+24 PVEQEDETVPMKNTL

-118 YADLTPID
+118 YADITPID
-126 SLRKNSVSNDN
+126 SLRKNSVTNDN

-160 YQATTQV
+160 YLASTNVQ
-167 EPSVAYDSTF
+167 PSVAYDSAF

-237 LVFKENTDCNSNG
+237 LVFKENTDCNCNG
-250 IWDDAEEIVTDAS
+250 SWDLGEETVLDAS
-263 GCPEGT
+263 SCPDST

-281 DRGNGLWDGAEVY
+281 DRGNGLWDEAEVY
-294 YDKNG
+294 FDKNG
-299 DSTFTGDEP
+299 DFTFTGDEP

-319 EVEEKLNDINGDGD
+319 EAEEKLNDINGDGD

-347 GNGKYDFAEEFIDK
+347 GNNKYDFAEEFIDK
-361 NNNAEYD
+361 NNDTDYD
-368 SDDELLK
+368 EGSDDELLK

-390 NYPDLNEPRELL
+390 NYPDLNEPRKLL

-432 REIENIDSVITLYT
+432 REIEDIDSVITLYT
-446 NKIITVTDEEFTTS
+446 NKIITVTDEEFMTS

-491 GESEGHIYQLIHPSY
+491 GESAGHIYQLIHPSY

-573 IEESYAVNTDTI
+573 IEESYAVDTDTI
-585 SIAGTTYPCFRVT
+585 SIADTTYPCFRVT

-621 DGIGVV
+621 DGIGIV

-658 PLAKQANLGKMV
+658 PLAKQVNLGKML

-708 QEDFQG
+708 QEDF
-714 KSNP
+714 

>member
-1 MKNYNKLL
+1 MKNYSKLL
-9 SLLIT
+9 FLLIT
-14 VALVYWGCEE
+14 VVLFYWGCEE
-24 PIEQEDETIPLRNSL
+24 PVEQEDETVPMKNTL

-118 YADLTPID
+118 YADITSID
-126 SLRKNSVSNDN
+126 SLRKNSVTNDN

-160 YQATTQV
+160 YQASTNVQ
-167 EPSVAYDSTF
+167 PSVAHDSTF

-199 IMFIDRY
+199 VMFIDRY

-237 LVFKENTDCNSNG
+237 LVFKENTDCNCNG
-250 IWDDAEEIVTDAS
+250 SWDPSEETVSGAS
-263 GCPEGT
+263 SCPDST

-281 DRGNGLWDGAEVY
+281 DRGNGLWDEAEVY
-294 YDKNG
+294 YDKNS
-299 DSTFTGDEP
+299 DDAFTGDEP
-308 LEDRNCNGIWD
+308 FEDRNCNGNWD
-319 EVEEKLNDINGDGD
+319 DAELEVEEASECPVSTVFIEDNDG
-333 STDVINGV
+333 T
-341 KEFIDR
+341 KFCDR
-347 GNGKYDFAEEFIDK
+347 GNNKYDFAEEFIDK
-361 NNNAEYD
+361 NNNTDYD
-368 SDDELLK
+368 EGSDDELLK
-375 FREDERPANFLVSYD
+375 FRADERPANFLVSYD
-390 NYPDLNEPRELL
+390 NYPVLNEPRKLL

-432 REIENIDSVITLYT
+432 REIEDIDSVKTLYT
-446 NKIITVTDEEFTTS
+446 NKIITVTDEDFTTS
-460 NSYNIAKAE
+460 NSYNIVKAE
-469 WNGIDPA
+469 WNGIDPS

-491 GESEGHIYQLIHPSY
+491 GESAGHIYQLIHPSY

-535 YETFARGDILFY
+535 YETFAQGDILFY

-573 IEESYAVNTDTI
+573 IEESYAVDTDTI
-585 SIAGTTYPCFRVT
+585 SIVDTTYPCFRVT

-621 DGIGVV
+621 DGIGIV

-646 ELFSVLELAEFR
+646 EVFSVLELAEFR
-658 PLAKQANLGKMV
+658 PGDSEPLNKMLN
-670 TQQNTIKFDD
+670 QRNTIKFDD

-708 QEDFQG
+708 QEDF
-714 KSNP
+714 

>member
-65 NRYDANSVNNP
+65 NRYDANSINNP

-658 PLAKQANLGKMV
+658 PLAKQANLGKML

-708 QEDFQG
+708 QEDF
-714 KSNP
+714 

>member
-65 NRYDANSVNNP
+65 NRYDANSINNP

-646 ELFSVLELAEFR
+646 KIFSVLELAEFR
-658 PLAKQANLGKMV
+658 PLAKQVNLGKML

-708 QEDFQG
+708 QEDF
-714 KSNP
+714 

>member
-708 QEDFQG
+708 QEDF
-714 KSNP
+714 

>member
-1 MKNYNKLL
+1 MKNYSKLL
-9 SLLIT
+9 FLLIT
-14 VALVYWGCEE
+14 VVLFYWGCEE
-24 PIEQEDETIPLRNSL
+24 PVEQEDETVPMKNTL

-118 YADLTPID
+118 YADITSID
-126 SLRKNSVSNDN
+126 SLRKNSVTNDN

-160 YQATTQV
+160 YQASTNVQ
-167 EPSVAYDSTF
+167 PSVAHDSTF

-199 IMFIDRY
+199 VMFIDRY

-237 LVFKENTDCNSNG
+237 LVFKENTDCNCNG
-250 IWDDAEEIVTDAS
+250 SWDPGEETVSGAS
-263 GCPEGT
+263 ECPAST
-269 VFIEINDTTKFC
+269 VFIEDNDGTKFC
-281 DRGNGLWDGAEVY
+281 DRGNGLWDEAEVY
-294 YDKNG
+294 YDKNS
-299 DSTFTGDEP
+299 DDAFTGDEP
-308 LEDRNCNGIWD
+308 FEDRNCNGNWD
-319 EVEEKLNDINGDGD
+319 DAELEVEEASECPVSTVFIEDNDG
-333 STDVINGV
+333 T
-341 KEFIDR
+341 KFCDR
-347 GNGKYDFAEEFIDK
+347 GNNKYDFAEEFIDK
-361 NNNAEYD
+361 NNNTDYD
-368 SDDELLK
+368 EGSDDELLK
-375 FREDERPANFLVSYD
+375 FRADERPANFLVSYD
-390 NYPDLNEPRELL
+390 NYPVLNEPRKLL

-432 REIENIDSVITLYT
+432 REIEDIDSVKTLYT

-469 WNGIDPA
+469 WNGIDPS

-491 GESEGHIYQLIHPSY
+491 GESAGHIYQLIHPSY

-535 YETFARGDILFY
+535 YETFAQGDILFY

-573 IEESYAVNTDTI
+573 IEESYAVDTDTI
-585 SIAGTTYPCFRVT
+585 SIADTTYPCFRVT

-621 DGIGVV
+621 DGIGIV

-646 ELFSVLELAEFR
+646 EVFSVLELAEFR
-658 PLAKQANLGKMV
+658 PGDSEPLNKMLN
-670 TQQNTIKFDD
+670 QRNTIKFDD
-680 LEHVAEFDNDPYR
+680 LEHVAEFDNDPYH
-693 ISRKIG
+693 ISRKVG
-699 IQRIGQPVL
+699 IQRIGQPVH
-708 QEDFQG
+708 QEDF
-714 KSNP
+714 

>member
-1 MKNYNKLL
+1 MKNYSKLL
-9 SLLIT
+9 FLLIT
-14 VALVYWGCEE
+14 VVLFYWGCEE
-24 PIEQEDETIPLRNSL
+24 PVEQEDETVPMKNTL

-83 DTLNFRS
+83 DTLNFKS

-118 YADLTPID
+118 YADITSID
-126 SLRKNSVSNDN
+126 SLRKNSVTNDN

-160 YQATTQV
+160 YQASTNVQ
-167 EPSVAYDSTF
+167 PSVAHDSTF

-199 IMFIDRY
+199 VMFIDRY

-237 LVFKENTDCNSNG
+237 LVFKENTDCNCNG
-250 IWDDAEEIVTDAS
+250 SWDPGEETVSDAS
-263 GCPEGT
+263 SCPAST

-281 DRGNGLWDGAEVY
+281 DRGNGLWDEAEVY
-294 YDKNG
+294 YDKNS
-299 DSTFTGDEP
+299 DDAFTGDEP
-308 LEDRNCNGIWD
+308 FEDRNCNGNWD
-319 EVEEKLNDINGDGD
+319 DAELEVEEASECPVSTVFIEDNDG
-333 STDVINGV
+333 T
-341 KEFIDR
+341 KFCDR
-347 GNGKYDFAEEFIDK
+347 GNNKYDFAEEFIDK
-361 NNNAEYD
+361 NNNTDYD
-368 SDDELLK
+368 EGSDDELLK
-375 FREDERPANFLVSYD
+375 FRADERPANFLVSYD
-390 NYPDLNEPRELL
+390 NYPVLNEPRKLL

-432 REIENIDSVITLYT
+432 REIEDIDSVKTLYT

-469 WNGIDPA
+469 WNGIDPS

-491 GESEGHIYQLIHPSY
+491 GESAGHIYQLIHPSY

-535 YETFARGDILFY
+535 YETFAQGDILFY

-573 IEESYAVNTDTI
+573 IEESYAVDTDTI
-585 SIAGTTYPCFRVT
+585 SIADTTYPCFRVT

-621 DGIGVV
+621 DGIGIV

-646 ELFSVLELAEFR
+646 EVFSVLELAEFR
-658 PLAKQANLGKMV
+658 PGDSEPLNKMLN
-670 TQQNTIKFDD
+670 QQNTIKFDD
-680 LEHVAEFDNDPYR
+680 LEHVAEFDNDPYH
-693 ISRKIG
+693 ISRKVG
-699 IQRIGQPVL
+699 IQRIGQPVH
-708 QEDFQG
+708 QEDF
-714 KSNP
+714 

>member
-1 MKNYNKLL
+1 MKNYSKLL
-9 SLLIT
+9 FLLIT
-14 VALVYWGCEE
+14 VVLVYWGCEE
-24 PIEQEDETIPLRNSL
+24 PVEQEDETIPLENTL

-118 YADLTPID
+118 YADITPID
-126 SLRKNSVSNDN
+126 SLRKNSVTNDN

-160 YQATTQV
+160 YLASTTV
-167 EPSVAYDSTF
+167 HPSVAHDSTF

-199 IMFIDRY
+199 VMFIDRY

-217 RDTVMV
+217 RDTVMI

-281 DRGNGLWDGAEVY
+281 DRGNGLWDEAEVY
-294 YDKNG
+294 YDKNS
-299 DSTFTGDEP
+299 DDAFTGDEP
-308 LEDRNCNGIWD
+308 FEDRNCNGNWD
-319 EVEEKLNDINGDGD
+319 DAELEVEEASECPVSTVFIEDNDGN
-333 STDVINGV
+333 
-341 KEFIDR
+341 KFCDR
-347 GNGKYDFAEEFIDK
+347 GNNKYDFAEEFIDK
-361 NNNAEYD
+361 NNNTYYD
-368 SDDELLK
+368 EGSDDELLK
-375 FREDERPANFLVSYD
+375 FRADERPANFLVSYD
-390 NYPDLNEPRELL
+390 NYPDLNEPRKLL

-432 REIENIDSVITLYT
+432 REIEDIDSVITLYT

-469 WNGIDPA
+469 WNGIDPS

-491 GESEGHIYQLIHPSY
+491 GELEGHIYQLTHPSY

-515 IDDIINGSPLA
+515 SDIINGSPLA

-535 YETFARGDILFY
+535 YETFAQGDILFY

-573 IEESYAVNTDTI
+573 IEESYTVNTDTI
-585 SIAGTTYPCFRVT
+585 SIAGTTYPCFQVT

-621 DGIGVV
+621 DGIGIV

-646 ELFSVLELAEFR
+646 EVFSVLELAEFR
-658 PLAKQANLGKMV
+658 PGDPEPLNKILN
-670 TQQNTIKFDD
+670 QQNTIKFDD
-680 LEHVAEFDNDPYR
+680 LENVAEFDNDPYH
-693 ISRKIG
+693 ISRKVG
-699 IQRIGQPVL
+699 IQRIGQPVH
-708 QEDFQG
+708 QEDF
-714 KSNP
+714 

>member
-65 NRYDANSVNNP
+65 NRYDANSINNP

-469 WNGIDPA
+469 WNGIDPS

-491 GESEGHIYQLIHPSY
+491 GELEGHIYQLIHPSY

-658 PLAKQANLGKMV
+658 PLAKQVNLGKML

-708 QEDFQG
+708 QEDF
-714 KSNP
+714 

>member
-1 MKNYNKLL
+1 MKNYSKLL
-9 SLLIT
+9 FLLIT
-14 VALVYWGCEE
+14 VVLFYWGCEE
-24 PIEQEDETIPLRNSL
+24 PVEQEDETVPMKNTL

-118 YADLTPID
+118 YADITPID
-126 SLRKNSVSNDN
+126 SLRKNSVTNDN

-160 YQATTQV
+160 YLASTNVQ
-167 EPSVAYDSTF
+167 PSVAYDSAF

-237 LVFKENTDCNSNG
+237 LVFKENTDCNCNG
-250 IWDDAEEIVTDAS
+250 SWDLGEETVLDAS
-263 GCPEGT
+263 SCPDST

-281 DRGNGLWDGAEVY
+281 DRGNGLWDEAEVY
-294 YDKNG
+294 FDKNG
-299 DSTFTGDEP
+299 DFTFTGDEP

-319 EVEEKLNDINGDGD
+319 EAEEKLNDINGDGD

-347 GNGKYDFAEEFIDK
+347 GNNKYDFAEEFIDK
-361 NNNAEYD
+361 NNDTDYD
-368 SDDELLK
+368 EGSDDELLK

-390 NYPDLNEPRELL
+390 NYPDLNEPRKLL

-432 REIENIDSVITLYT
+432 REIEDIDSVITLYT
-446 NKIITVTDEEFTTS
+446 NKIITVTDEEFMTS

-535 YETFARGDILFY
+535 YETFAQGDILFY
-547 SVGNNLRDGEL
+547 SVGNNFRDGEL

-573 IEESYAVNTDTI
+573 IEESYAVDTDTI
-585 SIAGTTYPCFRVT
+585 SIADTTYPCFRVT

-621 DGIGVV
+621 DGIGIV

-658 PLAKQANLGKMV
+658 PLAKQVNLGKML

-708 QEDFQG
+708 QEDF
-714 KSNP
+714 

>member
-1 MKNYNKLL
+1 MKNYSKLL
-9 SLLIT
+9 FLLIT
-14 VALVYWGCEE
+14 VVLFYWGCEE
-24 PIEQEDETIPLRNSL
+24 PVEQEDETVPMKNTL

-118 YADLTPID
+118 YADITSID
-126 SLRKNSVSNDN
+126 SLRKNSVTNDN

-160 YQATTQV
+160 YQASTNVQ
-167 EPSVAYDSTF
+167 PSVAHDSTF

-199 IMFIDRY
+199 VMFIDRY

-237 LVFKENTDCNSNG
+237 LVFKENTDCNCNG
-250 IWDDAEEIVTDAS
+250 SWDPGEETVSDAS
-263 GCPEGT
+263 SCPAST

-281 DRGNGLWDGAEVY
+281 DRGNGLWDEAEVY
-294 YDKNG
+294 YDKNS
-299 DSTFTGDEP
+299 DDAFTGDEP
-308 LEDRNCNGIWD
+308 FEDRNCNGNWD
-319 EVEEKLNDINGDGD
+319 DAELEVEEASECPVSTVFIEDNDG
-333 STDVINGV
+333 T
-341 KEFIDR
+341 KFCDR
-347 GNGKYDFAEEFIDK
+347 GNNKYDFAEEFIDK
-361 NNNAEYD
+361 NNNTDYD
-368 SDDELLK
+368 EGSDDELLK
-375 FREDERPANFLVSYD
+375 FRADERPANFLVSYD
-390 NYPDLNEPRELL
+390 NYPVLNEPRKLL

-432 REIENIDSVITLYT
+432 REIEDIDSVKTLYT

-469 WNGIDPA
+469 WNGIDPS

-491 GESEGHIYQLIHPSY
+491 GESAGHIYQLIHPSY

-535 YETFARGDILFY
+535 YETFAQGDILFY

-573 IEESYAVNTDTI
+573 IEESYAVDTDTI
-585 SIAGTTYPCFRVT
+585 SIADTTYPCFRVT

-621 DGIGVV
+621 DGIGIV

-646 ELFSVLELAEFR
+646 EVFSVLELAEFR
-658 PLAKQANLGKMV
+658 PGDSEPLNKMLN
-670 TQQNTIKFDD
+670 QRNTIKFDD
-680 LEHVAEFDNDPYR
+680 LEHVAEFDNDPYH
-693 ISRKIG
+693 ISRKVG
-699 IQRIGQPVL
+699 IQRIGQPVH
-708 QEDFQG
+708 QEDF
-714 KSNP
+714 

>member
-9 SLLIT
+9 SLLIAVT
-14 VALVYWGCEE
+14 LVYWGCEE

-65 NRYDANSVNNP
+65 NRYDANSINNP

-708 QEDFQG
+708 QEDF
-714 KSNP
+714 

>member
-1 MKNYNKLL
+1 MKNYSKLL
-9 SLLIT
+9 FLLIT
-14 VALVYWGCEE
+14 VVLFYWGCEE
-24 PIEQEDETIPLRNSL
+24 PVEQEDETVPMKNTL

-118 YADLTPID
+118 YADITPID
-126 SLRKNSVSNDN
+126 SLRKNSVTNDN

-160 YQATTQV
+160 YQASTNVQ
-167 EPSVAYDSTF
+167 PSVAHDSTF

-199 IMFIDRY
+199 VMFIDRY

-237 LVFKENTDCNSNG
+237 LVFKENTDCNCNG
-250 IWDDAEEIVTDAS
+250 SWDPSEETVSGAS
-263 GCPEGT
+263 SCPDST

-281 DRGNGLWDGAEVY
+281 DRGNGLWDEAEVY
-294 YDKNG
+294 YDKNS
-299 DSTFTGDEP
+299 DDAFTGDEP
-308 LEDRNCNGIWD
+308 FEDRNCNGNWD
-319 EVEEKLNDINGDGD
+319 DAELEVEEASECPVSTVFIEDNDG
-333 STDVINGV
+333 T
-341 KEFIDR
+341 KFCDR
-347 GNGKYDFAEEFIDK
+347 GNNKYDFAEEFIDK
-361 NNNAEYD
+361 NNNTDYD
-368 SDDELLK
+368 EGSDDELLK
-375 FREDERPANFLVSYD
+375 FRADERPANFLVSYD
-390 NYPDLNEPRELL
+390 NYPVLNEPRKLL

-432 REIENIDSVITLYT
+432 REIEDIDSVKTLYT

-469 WNGIDPA
+469 WNGIDPS

-491 GESEGHIYQLIHPSY
+491 GESAGHIYQLIHPSY

-535 YETFARGDILFY
+535 YETFAQGDILFY
-547 SVGNNLRDGEL
+547 SVGNNFRDGEL

-573 IEESYAVNTDTI
+573 IEESYAVDTDTI
-585 SIAGTTYPCFRVT
+585 SIADTTYPCFRVT

-621 DGIGVV
+621 DGIGIV

-646 ELFSVLELAEFR
+646 EVFSVLELAEFR
-658 PLAKQANLGKMV
+658 PGDSEPLNKMLN
-670 TQQNTIKFDD
+670 QRNTIKFDD
-680 LEHVAEFDNDPYR
+680 LEHVAEFDNDPYH
-693 ISRKIG
+693 ISRKVG
-699 IQRIGQPVL
+699 IQRIGQPVH
-708 QEDFQG
+708 QEDF
-714 KSNP
+714 

>member
-24 PIEQEDETIPLRNSL
+24 PVEQEDETIPLKSTL
-39 NDPDMGDVGSLSG
+39 NDPDMGDVGSFSG

-126 SLRKNSVSNDN
+126 SLRKNSVTNDN

-160 YQATTQV
+160 YLASTNVQ
-167 EPSVAYDSTF
+167 PSVAYDSAF

-237 LVFKENTDCNSNG
+237 LVFKENTDCNCNG
-250 IWDDAEEIVTDAS
+250 SWDLGEETVLDAS
-263 GCPEGT
+263 SCPDST

-281 DRGNGLWDGAEVY
+281 DRGNGLWDEAEVY
-294 YDKNG
+294 FDKNG
-299 DSTFTGDEP
+299 DFTFTGDEP

-319 EVEEKLNDINGDGD
+319 EAEEKLNDINGDGD

-347 GNGKYDFAEEFIDK
+347 GNNKYDFAEEFIDK
-361 NNNAEYD
+361 NNDTDYD
-368 SDDELLK
+368 EGSDDELLK

-390 NYPDLNEPRELL
+390 NYPDLNEPRKLL

-432 REIENIDSVITLYT
+432 REIEDIDSVITLYT
-446 NKIITVTDEEFTTS
+446 NKIITVTDEEFMTS

-535 YETFARGDILFY
+535 YETFAQGDILFY

-621 DGIGVV
+621 DGIGIV

-658 PLAKQANLGKMV
+658 PLAKQVNLGKML

-708 QEDFQG
+708 QEDF
-714 KSNP
+714 

>member
-1 MKNYNKLL
+1 MKNYSKLL
-9 SLLIT
+9 FLLIT
-14 VALVYWGCEE
+14 VVLFYWGCEE
-24 PIEQEDETIPLRNSL
+24 PVEQEDETVPMKNTL

-118 YADLTPID
+118 YADITPID
-126 SLRKNSVSNDN
+126 SLRKNSVTNDN

-160 YQATTQV
+160 YQASTNVQ
-167 EPSVAYDSTF
+167 PSVAHDSTF

-199 IMFIDRY
+199 VMFIDRY

-237 LVFKENTDCNSNG
+237 LVFKENTDCNCNG
-250 IWDDAEEIVTDAS
+250 SWDPGEETVSGAS
-263 GCPEGT
+263 SCPDST

-281 DRGNGLWDGAEVY
+281 DRGNGLWDEAEVY
-294 YDKNG
+294 YDKNS
-299 DSTFTGDEP
+299 DDAFTGDEP
-308 LEDRNCNGIWD
+308 FEDRNCNGNWD
-319 EVEEKLNDINGDGD
+319 DAELEVEEASECPVSTVFIEDNDG
-333 STDVINGV
+333 T
-341 KEFIDR
+341 KFCDR
-347 GNGKYDFAEEFIDK
+347 GNNKYDFAEEFIDK
-361 NNNAEYD
+361 NNNTDYD
-368 SDDELLK
+368 EGSDDELLK
-375 FREDERPANFLVSYD
+375 FRADERPANFLVSYD
-390 NYPDLNEPRELL
+390 NYPVLNEPRKLL

-432 REIENIDSVITLYT
+432 REIEDIDSVKTLYT

-469 WNGIDPA
+469 WNGIDPS

-491 GESEGHIYQLIHPSY
+491 GESAGHIYQLIHPSY

-573 IEESYAVNTDTI
+573 IEESYAVDTDTI
-585 SIAGTTYPCFRVT
+585 SIADTTYPCFRVT

-621 DGIGVV
+621 DGIGIV

-646 ELFSVLELAEFR
+646 EVFSVLELAEFR
-658 PLAKQANLGKMV
+658 PGDSEPLNKMLN
-670 TQQNTIKFDD
+670 QRNTIKFDD
-680 LEHVAEFDNDPYR
+680 LEHVAEFDNDPYH
-693 ISRKIG
+693 ISRKVG
-699 IQRIGQPVL
+699 IQRIGQPVH
-708 QEDFQG
+708 QEDF
-714 KSNP
+714 

>member
-65 NRYDANSVNNP
+65 NRYDANSINNP

-167 EPSVAYDSTF
+167 EPSVVYDSTF

-708 QEDFQG
+708 QEDF
-714 KSNP
+714 

>member
-1 MKNYNKLL
+1 MKNYSKLL
-9 SLLIT
+9 FLLIT
-14 VALVYWGCEE
+14 VVLVYWGCEE
-24 PIEQEDETIPLRNSL
+24 PVEQEDETVPLENTL

-118 YADLTPID
+118 YADITPID
-126 SLRKNSVSNDN
+126 SLRKNSVTNDN

-160 YQATTQV
+160 YLASTTV
-167 EPSVAYDSTF
+167 HPSVAHDSTF

-199 IMFIDRY
+199 VMFIDRY

-223 HYFEFTQKIFGLDS
+223 YYFEFTQKIFGLDS
-237 LVFKENTDCNSNG
+237 LVFKENTDCNCNG
-250 IWDDAEEIVTDAS
+250 SWDPAEETVLDS
-263 GCPEGT
+263 SSCPDST

-281 DRGNGLWDGAEVY
+281 DRGNGLWDEAEVY
-294 YDKNG
+294 YDKNS
-299 DSTFTGDEP
+299 DDAFTGDEP
-308 LEDRNCNGIWD
+308 FEDRNCNGNWD
-319 EVEEKLNDINGDGD
+319 DAELEVEEASECPVSTVFIEDNDGN
-333 STDVINGV
+333 
-341 KEFIDR
+341 KFCDR
-347 GNGKYDFAEEFIDK
+347 GNNKYDFAEEFIDK
-361 NNNAEYD
+361 NNNTYYD
-368 SDDELLK
+368 EGSDDELLK
-375 FREDERPANFLVSYD
+375 FRADERPANFLVSYD
-390 NYPDLNEPRELL
+390 NYPVLNEPRKLL

-432 REIENIDSVITLYT
+432 REIEDIDSVKTLYT

-469 WNGIDPA
+469 WNGIDPS

-491 GESEGHIYQLIHPSY
+491 GESAGHIYQLIHPSY

-535 YETFARGDILFY
+535 YETFAQGDILFY

-573 IEESYAVNTDTI
+573 IEESYAVDTDTI
-585 SIAGTTYPCFRVT
+585 SIADTTYPCFRVT

-646 ELFSVLELAEFR
+646 KLFSVLELAEFR
-658 PLAKQANLGKMV
+658 PGDPEPLNKILN
-670 TQQNTIKFDD
+670 QQNTIKFDD
-680 LEHVAEFDNDPYR
+680 LEHVAEFDNDPYH
-693 ISRKIG
+693 ISRKVG
-699 IQRIGQPVL
+699 ILRIGQPVH
-708 QEDFQG
+708 QEDF
-714 KSNP
+714 